1 MVIHGRIDRRREE
14 ELRSST
20 KGGSES
26 GICYDPVFW
35 AVLCLAGARLCKNQ
49 LINKPF
55 VGHHG
60 QKAGVTHTW
69 NQKREMQLKRFI
81 RKHIFLFIFKSGCE
95 LVRMSDGG

>member
-1 MVIHGRIDRRREE
+1 MVIHGRIDRRRAE

-20 KGGSES
+20 KGGSEL

-55 VGHHG
+55 VGQHG
-60 QKAGVTHTW
+60 QGRGDAHIESKKGNAIEGVDKKTYF
-69 NQKREMQLKRFI
+69 FI
-81 RKHIFLFIFKSGCE
+81 HFQEWMRIS
-95 LVRMSDGG
+95 